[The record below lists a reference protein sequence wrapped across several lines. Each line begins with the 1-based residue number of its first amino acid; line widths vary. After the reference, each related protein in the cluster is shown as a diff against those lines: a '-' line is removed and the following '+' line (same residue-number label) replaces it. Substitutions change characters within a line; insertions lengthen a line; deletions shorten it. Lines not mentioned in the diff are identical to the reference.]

1 MFQSHLSNY
10 SGRWAEWGKST
21 GLTLYLFHDP
31 DTGDNTVVQ
40 NDHTT
45 DGHNG
50 DVKKAL
56 SKQERQCFPGG
67 PVLGILW
74 PTYGT
79 RVQSP
84 GGEDPRCLLARN
96 PEHKTEATL

>member
-10 SGRWAEWGKST
+10 SGRLAEWGKST

-67 PVLGILW
+67 PVPENPLANVWDTGSIPW
-74 PTYGT
+74 WGRSQVP
-79 RVQSP
+79 P
-84 GGEDPRCLLARN
+84 GQKPR
-96 PEHKTEATL
+96 T